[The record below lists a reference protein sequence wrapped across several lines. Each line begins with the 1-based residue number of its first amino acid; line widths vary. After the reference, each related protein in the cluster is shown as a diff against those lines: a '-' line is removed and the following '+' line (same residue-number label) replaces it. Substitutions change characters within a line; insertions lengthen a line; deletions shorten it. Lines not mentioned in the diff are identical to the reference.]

1 MFAELVTCSMGCV
14 HNDIV
19 FVHSAHSISN
29 VVQIDRYTVKLRST
43 TDAVSDVK
51 GLSIQQEL
59 YTHYLVIALCEFV

>member
-1 MFAELVTCSMGCV
+1 MFAELVMCSMDCV

-29 VVQIDRYTVKLRST
+29 VVQIVKLRST